1 MSTPTDFRALR
12 DHLNSKAAQLRADV
26 PAMKGFGQLH
36 GAAMK
41 GGALSLATKELI
53 ALGIAVAGRC
63 QGCIAFHTYSA
74 LKAGAKREE
83 ILDTLGVAMLMGG
96 GPAMVYAL
104 EAHSALEQFEGE
116 FKD

>member
-1 MSTPTDFRALR
+1 
-12 DHLNSKAAQLRADV
+12 
-26 PAMKGFGQLH
+26 MKGFGQLH

-41 GGALSLATKELI
+41 GGTLSLATKELI
-53 ALGIAVAGRC
+53 ALAIAVSGRC
-63 QGCIAFHTYSA
+63 QGCITFHTYSA

-83 ILDTLGVAMLMGG
+83 ILDALGVAILMGG
-96 GPAMVYAL
+96 GPSMVYAL